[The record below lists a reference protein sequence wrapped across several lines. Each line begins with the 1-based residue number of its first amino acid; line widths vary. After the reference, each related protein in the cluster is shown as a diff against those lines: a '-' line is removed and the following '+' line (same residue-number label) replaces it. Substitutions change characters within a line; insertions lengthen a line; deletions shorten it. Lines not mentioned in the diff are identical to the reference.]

1 MFIGEFEVKTRHNRV
16 SKHAKAHYYYRK
28 KRIVKLRCDNCE
40 EDFTRERGSM
50 NPKRLNNNY
59 FHVCGN
65 CDSKVFAQKKG
76 IERKQIWDMPASMD
90 TPISKL

>member
-1 MFIGEFEVKTRHNRV
+1 MFLGEFEVKTRHTRL
-16 SKHAKAHYYYRK
+16 SKNGKIHTYTGK
-28 KRIVKLRCDNCE
+28 KRIAKLRCDNCE
-40 EDFTRERGSM
+40 EEFTRERGSM

-59 FHVCGN
+59 FHVCSN

-90 TPISKL
+90 IPISKL